1 MLGLMRPLLTTRA
14 RRAASQLLVLF
25 WLCLGSAADA
35 QPSVVLLD
43 IDGPIGPATADYI
56 GRGLEQAADE
66 NARLV
71 VLRLNTPGGLDSA
84 MRSIVQDML
93 AAPLPVVC
101 YVAPSGARAASAG
114 TYILYASHV
123 AAMAPGTNVGAATPV
138 QLGGGGGLPRPGV
151 PDSKDK
157 QRPPEQSGDAS
168 RSKAI
173 NDATAY
179 LRSLGQLRK
188 RNVEWAEKAVRES
201 ASVAAEEALALGVID
216 LVAADLDGLLTQLH
230 GRTVAVQGREWL
242 LDTRSAPLVV
252 IEPDWRTR
260 LLSVIADPNIAYIL
274 ILIGIYGLIFEFYN
288 PGFVLPGVVGAI
300 CLVLALFALQVLP
313 VNYAGLGLLILG
325 IMFMVSEAF
334 VESFGAL
341 GIGGL
346 VAFVIGSI
354 MLIDTEAGGYGVS
367 LPLIVTFSAVSAVFV
382 LGIIGMALKARQRAV
397 VSGREELM
405 GASGRVLEDFAGDG
419 RIHIHGENWHARS
432 VQPLRRGQVVRVTG
446 IDGLIL
452 QVEPIQEN

>member
-1 MLGLMRPLLTTRA
+1 MLELMKLQLDTRTG
-14 RRAASQLLVLF
+14 RAASGVLGL
-25 WLCLGSAADA
+25 LCLFATCVLQAS
-35 QPSVVLLD
+35 QSVVLLD
-43 IDGPIGPATADYI
+43 IDGPIGPATTDYVS
-56 GRGLEQAADE
+56 RGLEQAVDDS
-66 NARLV
+66 ARLV
-71 VLRLNTPGGLDSA
+71 VLRVNTPGGLDSS
-84 MRSIVQDML
+84 MRTIVQDIL
-93 AAPLPVVC
+93 AASVPIVC

-138 QLGGGGGLPRPGV
+138 QLGGGGGLPKPGV
-151 PDSKDK
+151 PKQGEDK
-157 QRPPEQSGDAS
+157 ETPDKPQDAMS
-168 RSKAI
+168 SKAI

-179 LRSLGQLRK
+179 LRSLAQLRA

-201 ASVAAEEALALGVID
+201 ASLPAEEALALNVID
-216 LVAADLDGLLTQLH
+216 LVAPDLGGLLTALQ
-230 GRTVAVQGREWL
+230 GRKVSVQGREWV
-242 LDTRSAPLVV
+242 LDTEGAPIAV

-325 IMFMVSEAF
+325 IIFMVSEAF

-346 VAFVIGSI
+346 VAFVMGSI
-354 MLIDTEAGGYGVS
+354 LLIDTEAGGYGVS
-367 LPLIVTFSAVSAVFV
+367 LPLIISFSAISAVFV

-397 VSGREELM
+397 VSGQEQLI
-405 GASGRVLEDFAGDG
+405 GASGTVLEDFTGDG
-419 RIHIHGENWHARS
+419 RIHIHGENWKAKS
-432 VQPLRRGQVVRVTG
+432 VQPLKRGQAVRVTR
-446 IDGLIL
+446 IDGLVL
-452 QVEPIQEN
+452 HVEPIQES

>member
-1 MLGLMRPLLTTRA
+1 MRQLRQWLV
-14 RRAASQLLVLF
+14 AAWIAF
-25 WLCLGSAADA
+25 AAGA
-35 QPSVVLLD
+35 VQAAGAVVLLD
-43 IDGPIGPATADYI
+43 IDGPIGPATTDYVS
-56 GRGLEQAADE
+56 RGLEQAADDG
-66 NARLV
+66 ARVV
-71 VLRLNTPGGLDSA
+71 VLRINTPGGLDSS
-84 MRSIVQDML
+84 MRTIVQDIL

-138 QLGGGGGLPRPGV
+138 QLGGGGGLPKPGM
-151 PDSKDK
+151 PKKDEDEETQDK
-157 QRPPEQSGDAS
+157 PQDAMS
-168 RSKAI
+168 SKAI

-179 LRSLGQLRK
+179 LRSLAQLRE
-188 RNVEWAEKAVRES
+188 RNVDWAEKAVRES

-216 LVAADLDGLLTQLH
+216 LVAPDLGALLTTLQ
-230 GRTVAVQGREWL
+230 GRKVSVQGREWV
-242 LDTRSAPLVV
+242 LDTEGAPIAV

-300 CLVLALFALQVLP
+300 SLVLALFALQVLP

-325 IMFMVSEAF
+325 IIFMVSEAF

-346 VAFVIGSI
+346 VAFVMGSI
-354 MLIDTEAGGYGVS
+354 LLIDTETGGYGVS
-367 LPLIVTFSAVSAVFV
+367 LPLIVSFSALSAVFV

-397 VSGREELM
+397 VSGQEQLI
-405 GASGRVLEDFAGDG
+405 GASGTVLEDFEGDG
-419 RIHIHGENWHARS
+419 RIHIHGENWHAKS
-432 VQPLRRGQVVRVTG
+432 VQPLKRGQAVRVIR

-452 QVEPIQEN
+452 HVEPIQEN

>member
-1 MLGLMRPLLTTRA
+1 VRQLRQWLV
-14 RRAASQLLVLF
+14 AA
-25 WLCLGSAADA
+25 WIACAAGA
-35 QPSVVLLD
+35 VQAAGAVVLLD
-43 IDGPIGPATADYI
+43 IDGPIGPATTDYVS
-56 GRGLEQAADE
+56 RGLEQAADDG
-66 NARLV
+66 ARVV
-71 VLRLNTPGGLDSA
+71 VLRINTPGGLDSS
-84 MRSIVQDML
+84 MRTIVQDIL

-138 QLGGGGGLPRPGV
+138 QLGGGGGLPKPGMPKKDEDEET
-151 PDSKDK
+151 PDKP
-157 QRPPEQSGDAS
+157 QDAMS
-168 RSKAI
+168 SKAI

-179 LRSLGQLRK
+179 LRSLAQLRE
-188 RNVEWAEKAVRES
+188 RNVDWAEKAVRES

-216 LVAADLDGLLTQLH
+216 LVAPDLGALLTTLQ
-230 GRTVAVQGREWL
+230 GRKVSVQGREWV
-242 LDTRSAPLVV
+242 LDTEGAPIAV

-300 CLVLALFALQVLP
+300 SLVLALFALQVLP

-325 IMFMVSEAF
+325 IIFMVSEAF

-346 VAFVIGSI
+346 VAFVMGSI
-354 MLIDTEAGGYGVS
+354 LLIDTETGGYGVS
-367 LPLIVTFSAVSAVFV
+367 LPLIVSFSALSAVFV

-397 VSGREELM
+397 VSGQEQLI
-405 GASGRVLEDFAGDG
+405 GASGTVLEDFEGDG
-419 RIHIHGENWHARS
+419 RIHIHGENWHAKS
-432 VQPLRRGQVVRVTG
+432 VQPLRRGQAVRVIR

-452 QVEPIQEN
+452 HVEPIQEN

>member
-1 MLGLMRPLLTTRA
+1 MLKSVRLQLKTGV
-14 RRAASQLLVLF
+14 RRAAGHLLGF
-25 WLCLGSAADA
+25 ICLCAAGAA
-35 QPSVVLLD
+35 QGTPSVVLLQ
-43 IDGPIGPATADYI
+43 IDGAIGPATADYVS
-56 GRGLEQAADE
+56 RGLQQAADD

-71 VLRLNTPGGLDSA
+71 VLQLNTPGGLDSA
-84 MRSIVQDML
+84 MRMIVQDIL

-138 QLGGGGGLPRPGV
+138 QLGGGGGLPKPGL
-151 PDSKDK
+151 PKEDEEGKTEDQPKD
-157 QRPPEQSGDAS
+157 AAT
-168 RSKAI
+168 SKAV

-179 LRSLGQLRK
+179 LRSLAQLRK

-201 ASVAAEEALALGVID
+201 ASLPAEEALALGVID
-216 LVAADLDGLLTQLH
+216 LVVPELGGLLTALQ
-230 GRTVAVQGREWL
+230 GRAVSVQGREWVL
-242 LDTRSAPLVV
+242 ETQAAPIVI

-260 LLSVIADPNIAYIL
+260 LLSVIADPNVAYIL

-325 IMFMVSEAF
+325 VIFMVSEAF

-346 VAFVIGSI
+346 VAFVMGSI
-354 MLIDTEAGGYGVS
+354 LLIDTEAGGYGVS
-367 LPLIVTFSAVSAVFV
+367 LGLIVSFSVVSAVFV
-382 LGIIGMALKARQRAV
+382 FGIIGMALKARQRAV
-397 VSGREELM
+397 VSGQEELV
-405 GASGRVLEDFAGDG
+405 GARGRVLEDFQGAG
-419 RIHIHGENWHARS
+419 RIHVHGENWQAKS
-432 VQPLRRGQVVRVTG
+432 VQPLKRGQTVRVTR
-446 IDGLIL
+446 IDGLTL
-452 QVEPIQEN
+452 HVEPIQES

>member
-1 MLGLMRPLLTTRA
+1 MRLKLHIQV
-14 RRAASQLLVLF
+14 RRAATGVVGLWCLF
-25 WLCLGSAADA
+25 ATCALQAAG
-35 QPSVVLLD
+35 SVVLLD
-43 IDGPIGPATADYI
+43 IDGPIGPATTDYVS
-56 GRGLEQAADE
+56 RGLEQAVDDGAH
-66 NARLV
+66 LV
-71 VLRLNTPGGLDSA
+71 VLRINTPGGLDSS
-84 MRSIVQDML
+84 MRTIVQDIL
-93 AAPLPVVC
+93 AAQLPVVC

-138 QLGGGGGLPRPGV
+138 QLGGGGGLPKPGMPKKGKDEET
-151 PDSKDK
+151 PDKP
-157 QRPPEQSGDAS
+157 QDATS
-168 RSKAI
+168 SKAI

-179 LRSLGQLRK
+179 LRSLAQLRK

-201 ASVAAEEALALGVID
+201 ASLPAEEALTLGVID
-216 LVAADLDGLLTQLH
+216 LVAPDLAGLLTALQ
-230 GRTVAVQGREWL
+230 GRKVSVQGRDWV
-242 LDTRSAPLVV
+242 LDTAAAPMVV

-300 CLVLALFALQVLP
+300 SLVLALFALQVLP

-325 IMFMVSEAF
+325 IIFMVSEAF

-346 VAFVIGSI
+346 VAFVMGSI
-354 MLIDTEAGGYGVS
+354 LLIDTEAGGYGVS
-367 LPLIVTFSAVSAVFV
+367 LPLIVSFSALSAVFV

-397 VSGREELM
+397 VSGREQLI
-405 GASGRVLEDFAGDG
+405 GASGRVLEDFDGDG
-419 RIHIHGENWHARS
+419 RIHIHGENWQATS
-432 VQPLRRGQVVRVTG
+432 VQPLKRGQAVRVIR
-446 IDGLIL
+446 IDGLVL
-452 QVEPIQEN
+452 HVEPIQET

>member
-1 MLGLMRPLLTTRA
+1 MRGAANCLLGLMCLFATCALH
-14 RRAASQLLVLF
+14 AAQ
-25 WLCLGSAADA
+25 
-35 QPSVVLLD
+35 SVVLLD
-43 IDGPIGPATADYI
+43 IDGPIGPATTDYVS
-56 GRGLEQAADE
+56 RGLEQAADDG
-66 NARLV
+66 ARVV
-71 VLRLNTPGGLDSA
+71 VLRINTPGGLDSS
-84 MRSIVQDML
+84 MRTIVQDIL

-138 QLGGGGGLPRPGV
+138 QLGGGGGLPKPGMPKTGEDEET
-151 PDSKDK
+151 PDKP
-157 QRPPEQSGDAS
+157 QDAMS
-168 RSKAI
+168 SKAI

-179 LRSLGQLRK
+179 LRSLAQLRE

-216 LVAADLDGLLTQLH
+216 LVAPDLGALLTMLQ
-230 GRTVAVQGREWL
+230 GRKVSVQGREWV
-242 LDTRSAPLVV
+242 LDTEGAPIAV

-274 ILIGIYGLIFEFYN
+274 ILIRIYGLIFEFYN

-300 CLVLALFALQVLP
+300 SLVLALFALQVLP

-325 IMFMVSEAF
+325 IIFMVSEAF

-346 VAFVIGSI
+346 VAFVMGSI
-354 MLIDTEAGGYGVS
+354 LLIDTEAGGYGVS
-367 LPLIVTFSAVSAVFV
+367 LPLIVSFSALSAVFV

-397 VSGREELM
+397 VSGQEQLI
-405 GASGRVLEDFAGDG
+405 GASGTVLEDFEGDG
-419 RIHIHGENWHARS
+419 RIHIHGENWHAKS
-432 VQPLRRGQVVRVTG
+432 VQPLKRGQAVRVIR
-446 IDGLIL
+446 IDGLTL
-452 QVEPIQEN
+452 HVEPIQES

>member
-1 MLGLMRPLLTTRA
+1 MRPPLENRVIRVLGRLLGLLVRC
-14 RRAASQLLVLF
+14 AA
-25 WLCLGSAADA
+25 GAAPA
-35 QPSVVLLD
+35 AASVVLLD
-43 IDGPIGPATADYI
+43 IEGPIGPATADYI
-56 GRGLEQAADE
+56 DRGLERAADD
-66 NARLV
+66 NAQLV
-71 VLRLNTPGGLDSA
+71 VLRVNTPGGLDSS
-84 MRSIVQDML
+84 MRTIVQDIL

-138 QLGGGGGLPRPGV
+138 QLGGGGGLPKPGV
-151 PDSKDK
+151 PDGKDDK
-157 QRPPEQSGDAS
+157 QPQDQGGDAS

-179 LRSLGQLRK
+179 LRSLAQLRK
-188 RNVEWAEKAVRES
+188 RNVDWAEKAVRES
-201 ASVAAEEALALGVID
+201 ASVAAEEALALGIIE
-216 LVAADLDGLLTQLH
+216 LVAADLSSLLNQLQ
-230 GRTVAVQGREWL
+230 GRSVAVQGRERV
-242 LDTRSAPLVV
+242 LDTESAPIVV

-260 LLSVIADPNIAYIL
+260 LLSVIADPNVAYIL

-300 CLVLALFALQVLP
+300 SLVLALFALQVLP

-325 IMFMVSEAF
+325 IIFMVSEAF

-346 VAFVIGSI
+346 VAFVMGSI
-354 MLIDTEAGGYGVS
+354 LLIDTEAGGYGVS
-367 LPLIVTFSAVSAVFV
+367 LPLIVLFSAISAVFV
-382 LGIIGMALKARQRAV
+382 FGVIGMALKARQRAV
-397 VSGREELM
+397 VSGREELI
-405 GASGRVLEDFAGDG
+405 GANGRVLEDFVGDG
-419 RIHIHGENWHARS
+419 RVHIHGETWHARS
-432 VQPLRRGQVVRVTG
+432 RQPLKRDQVVRVTG

-452 QVEPIQEN
+452 NVEPLQES

>member
-1 MLGLMRPLLTTRA
+1 MLGLMRLVLNNRA
-14 RRAASQLLVLF
+14 RRTVGQLLGLA
-25 WLCLGSAADA
+25 WLCVGCAAPA
-35 QPSVVLLD
+35 AASVVLLD
-43 IDGPIGPATADYI
+43 IDGAIGPATADYI
-56 GRGLEQAADE
+56 DRGLEQAVED

-84 MRSIVQDML
+84 MRTIVQDVL

-138 QLGGGGGLPRPGV
+138 QLGGGGGLPKPGV
-151 PDSKDK
+151 PDSKDG
-157 QRPPEQSGDAS
+157 QQPPDQSPDAS

-179 LRSLGQLRK
+179 LRSLAQLRK

-216 LVAADLDGLLTQLH
+216 LVVADLGGLLTQLH
-230 GRTVAVQGREWL
+230 GRPVTVQGREWL
-242 LDTRSAPLVV
+242 LDTESAPIVV

-325 IMFMVSEAF
+325 IIFMVSEAF

-367 LPLIVTFSAVSAVFV
+367 LPLIVSFSAISAVFV

-405 GASGRVLEDFAGDG
+405 GASGRVLEDFSGDG
-419 RIHIHGENWHARS
+419 RIHIHGETWHARS
-432 VQPLRRGQVVRVTG
+432 LTPLKGGQLVRVTG

-452 QVEPIQEN
+452 DVEPIQEN